1 MARPALKRQAVTYI
15 VDHYSVARRRA
26 CRIIRQHRSVQYYQ
40 SCKDPRTALRARMR
54 ELAQVRMRY
63 GYRRLHVL
71 LRREGWV
78 LGRELAYRLYT
89 EERLQLRSKRPRRRK
104 MVVARRERYVPKR
117 ANQAWSMD
125 FVADQ
130 LADGRK
136 LRALTVVDVFTREA
150 LCIRVGQRLRGE
162 DVVDA
167 CNRLVAERG
176 APVRVFVDNGS
187 EFSGRLMDLWA
198 YHHGVQLD
206 FSRPGKP
213 TDNSFIETFNGS
225 FRDECLNVHWFES
238 LEEARERI
246 ETWRIDYNDSRPHQ
260 GLKDMTPTEFALKS
274 RSNEVEM
281 VFKQA
286 GG

>member
-1 MARPALKRQAVTYI
+1 MFSTTNHAKILERLCKR
-15 VDHYSVARRRA
+15 
-26 CRIIRQHRSVQYYQ
+26 
-40 SCKDPRTALRARMR
+40 RMC
-54 ELAQVRMRY
+54 ELAQVRIRY

-71 LRREGWV
+71 LRREGWI

-89 EERLQLRSKRPRRRK
+89 EESPQLRSKRPRRRK

-117 ANQAWSMD
+117 SNQAWSMD

-150 LCIRVGQRLRGE
+150 PCIRVGQKLRGE

-167 CNRLVAERG
+167 CNRLVAKRG
-176 APVRVFVDNGS
+176 APARVFVDNGS

-198 YHHGVQLD
+198 YHHGVQID

-213 TDNSFIETFNGS
+213 TDNSFVESFNGS
-225 FRDECLNVHWFES
+225 FRDECLNVHWLES
-238 LEEARERI
+238 LEEAREKI

-274 RSNEVEM
+274 RSNEFEM
-281 VFKQA
+281 VSQQA
-286 GG
+286 GD